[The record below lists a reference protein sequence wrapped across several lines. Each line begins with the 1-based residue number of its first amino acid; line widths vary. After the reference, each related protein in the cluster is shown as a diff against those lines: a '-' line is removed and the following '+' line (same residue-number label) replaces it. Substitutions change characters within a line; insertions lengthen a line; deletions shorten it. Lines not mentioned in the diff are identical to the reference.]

1 MADAGLWRPILRWNA
16 GSHHSIINPD
26 CRLLSTEHEATHCLA
41 AEADHEHESTLLED
55 VSRLL
60 GDVRASVRWSLTH
73 TLSQVYKPLACLLA
87 EWLSQGLPDAFQE
100 SVY

>member
-1 MADAGLWRPILRWNA
+1 MFWSRDADWQWLSLGLWRPILHWDA
-16 GSHHSIINPD
+16 GSDHIIALG

-60 GDVRASVRWSLTH
+60 GDVRASVR
-73 TLSQVYKPLACLLA
+73 
-87 EWLSQGLPDAFQE
+87 
-100 SVY
+100 

>member
-1 MADAGLWRPILRWNA
+1 MPGSWRPILQCGA
-16 GSHHSIINPD
+16 GSHHSMINLD

-60 GDVRASVRWSLTH
+60 GDVRASVRYSLTNNLH
-73 TLSQVYKPLACLLA
+73 QVCRPLACLMTGCLRQD
-87 EWLSQGLPDAFQE
+87 LSDVFQE
-100 SVY
+100 NIN